1 MNYKVYLT
9 SSSKARGLKKT
20 NAPCI
25 VVIEPEDFT
34 KEEIKSLKEKG
45 YTVLGY
51 LSIGSVSD
59 EQPIYFN
66 KLRPYILRQLEDWPH
81 EWYLDLRRTA
91 VRDWC
96 VSRAKEIKALG
107 CDGWWLDNVD
117 VYEEYESSA
126 TYNAVVS
133 TLRRIKGI
141 GGYVM
146 MNGGSKFLNDK
157 MDGEAHLAVYKV
169 QCGAFMLYENAE
181 ELVRGLK
188 KSNLDAVIKT
198 ERDEKHTLYKVQVG
212 AFSDF
217 SNAYAR
223 MCGVKSLGI
232 DTLIKL
238 EGANKEEIDASAFI
252 DGVTQEEVITK
263 IKSYEGKG
271 QFGNQD
277 SKQSNWYKEYMCR
290 VKVHGMDTFLLEYT
304 GDTKLATKVRRFVKD
319 YKLTG
324 YYISNDKDL

>member
-1 MNYKVYLT
+1 MNYKVFLT
-9 SSSKARGLKKT
+9 SSDKAKRLKKVT
-20 NAPCI
+20 NPCI
-25 VVIEPEDFT
+25 LVIEPEDFT
-34 KEEIKSLKEKG
+34 KAEIKSLKEKG

-59 EQPIYFN
+59 ERPYFN
-66 KLRPYILRQLEDWPH
+66 KLRPYTLRRLEDWPH

-96 VSRAKEIKALG
+96 VSRAKEIKALD
-107 CDGWWLDNVD
+107 CDGFWLDNAD
-117 VYEEYESSA
+117 VYEDYESSA

-133 TLRRIKGI
+133 TIRRIKGL

-169 QCGAFMLYENAE
+169 QCGAFLLYENAE
-181 ELVRGLK
+181 ELVRVLK
-188 KSNLDAVIKT
+188 KNNLDAVIKT

-223 MCGVKSLGI
+223 M
-232 DTLIKL
+232 
-238 EGANKEEIDASAFI
+238 
-252 DGVTQEEVITK
+252 
-263 IKSYEGKG
+263 
-271 QFGNQD
+271 
-277 SKQSNWYKEYMCR
+277 
-290 VKVHGMDTFLLEYT
+290 
-304 GDTKLATKVRRFVKD
+304 
-319 YKLTG
+319 
-324 YYISNDKDL
+324 